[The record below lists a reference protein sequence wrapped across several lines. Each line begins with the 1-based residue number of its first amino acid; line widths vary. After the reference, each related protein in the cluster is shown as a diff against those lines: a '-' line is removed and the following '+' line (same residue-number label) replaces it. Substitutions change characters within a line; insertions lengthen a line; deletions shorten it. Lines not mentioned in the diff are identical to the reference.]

1 MTSVASSAPRGRE
14 GGTIGRRGGSA
25 AGSAPG
31 VSGGGVLGAA
41 TSLGQRQGPTIYQKR
56 IEAGKG

>member
-31 VSGGGVLGAA
+31 VSDGVLGAA